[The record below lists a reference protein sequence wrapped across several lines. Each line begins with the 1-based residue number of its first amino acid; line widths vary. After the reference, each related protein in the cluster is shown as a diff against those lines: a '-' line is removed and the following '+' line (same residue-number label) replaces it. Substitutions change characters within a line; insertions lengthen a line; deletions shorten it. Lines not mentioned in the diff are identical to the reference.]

1 MAEYRSTRAGLRIG
15 LVVLTVCV
23 AACAPAGWISAQDG
37 VVALPPGFRLDV
49 FASGLGS
56 PRFMAVSPSG
66 DLFVSIPARGQVV
79 VLPDRDGDGKA
90 DRTVVFAAGLNRPH
104 GLAFH
109 EGFLYVAETGAVVR
123 FPYRP
128 GDEAGGKPATVVPDL
143 PKGSGHWT
151 RTIAFGPD
159 GKLYVSVG
167 SSCNVCEETNPRRA
181 AVLQFNADGTA
192 GRVFARGIRN
202 AVGTT
207 FHPATGVL
215 WATNNGRDWLG
226 DDFPPDTV
234 LILKDGAHYGWPFC
248 NGSRVPDP
256 DLGRPDFCKTVA
268 LPSLEIQA
276 HSAPLGLTFYTGEA
290 FPVEYRGDLF
300 VALHGSWNRSVPTG
314 YKVIRIP
321 MHDGEPGAPMDFATG
336 WLQGSRAWGRPV
348 DVITGKDGA
357 LYVSDDRAGAIYR
370 IAYGGR

>member
-1 MAEYRSTRAGLRIG
+1 
-15 LVVLTVCV
+15 
-23 AACAPAGWISAQDG
+23 
-37 VVALPPGFRLDV
+37 
-49 FASGLGS
+49 
-56 PRFMAVSPSG
+56 
-66 DLFVSIPARGQVV
+66 
-79 VLPDRDGDGKA
+79 
-90 DRTVVFAAGLNRPH
+90 
-104 GLAFH
+104 
-109 EGFLYVAETGAVVR
+109 
-123 FPYRP
+123 
-128 GDEAGGKPATVVPDL
+128 VPDL

-167 SSCNVCEETNPRRA
+167 SSCNVCNETDPRRA
-181 AVLQFNADGTA
+181 AVLQFSADGTG

-202 AVGTT
+202 AVGIA
-207 FHPATGVL
+207 FHPATGAL

-226 DDFPPDTV
+226 DDLPPETI
-234 LILKDGAHYGWPFC
+234 LILKDGAHYGWPYC

-256 DLGRPDFCKTVA
+256 DFGRPDFCKTVA
-268 LPSLEIQA
+268 LPTVEIQA

-321 MHDGEPGAPMDFATG
+321 VRDGKPGAPQDFGTG

-357 LYVSDDRAGAIYR
+357 LYVSDDRAGVIYR
-370 IAYGGR
+370 IAYGAR